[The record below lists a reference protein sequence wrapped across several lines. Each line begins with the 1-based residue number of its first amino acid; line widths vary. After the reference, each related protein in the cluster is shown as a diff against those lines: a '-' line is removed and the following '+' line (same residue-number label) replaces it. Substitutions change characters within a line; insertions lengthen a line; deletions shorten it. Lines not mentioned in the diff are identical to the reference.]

1 MAAFLLY
8 EFKLNRFI
16 FILLC
21 AILFLLPIPLGSY
34 RPWAILAIGLLI
46 GVTFLIHLINSAI
59 NNKQPLY
66 PPLYSWPLFVALGV
80 VVLICFIQIFSI
92 SLDPFQTKQM
102 LIKTS
107 FMILFCWLLFIY
119 CNTEKRIKN
128 LIYAIISAGVF
139 QALYATYLN
148 LSPDIISP
156 LFGYK
161 HTDRAIGTFTYS
173 NFLANF
179 LALCLCLGIG
189 VLVSELKRSN
199 SDYKQTLKQTFRAW
213 AEILLSSKIILRIS
227 LIIIIVALILT
238 RSRMGNSAFFIAL
251 MVVSLLAFF
260 IYRQKPKAFK
270 LLIVSFFIIDL
281 IIIGAIFDVEKVK
294 QRISETSI
302 SSETR
307 DEVVRDSIPLILDK
321 PLLGSGGGTFYTAF
335 PAYQSEPYS
344 GYYDN
349 AHNDYVQFA
358 VELGIPTTAA
368 LGSLILY
375 CLWLCIATMRKR
387 KTALFQGVAF
397 GCAIAIIDMLLH
409 SLVDYSLQA
418 GANSMLF
425 MTILCLAI
433 LSSKLP
439 ASKRSR
445 KEHS

>member
-1 MAAFLLY
+1 M
-8 EFKLNRFI
+8 NRFI
-16 FILLC
+16 FFLLC
-21 AILFLLPIPLGSY
+21 AILFLLPLPLGSY
-34 RPWAILAIGLLI
+34 RPWAILAMGILI
-46 GVTFLIHLINSAI
+46 SATFFIHLVYSSI
-59 NNKQPLY
+59 NNEHPLY
-66 PPLYSWPLFVALGV
+66 PPLYSWPLFTVLGIVAGV
-80 VVLICFIQIFSI
+80 CAVQIFTVSV
-92 SLDPFQTKQM
+92 DPFQTKQM

-179 LALCLCLGIG
+179 LALCLCIG
-189 VLVSELKRSN
+189 VLVSELKRST
-199 SDYKQTLKQTFRAW
+199 SDYKQTLKQTLRAW
-213 AEILLSSKIILRIS
+213 TEILLSSKIILRIS

-397 GCAIAIIDMLLH
+397 GCAIIDMLLH

-433 LSSKLP
+433 LSNKLP

>member
-1 MAAFLLY
+1 MNRLLFFLL
-8 EFKLNRFI
+8 
-16 FILLC
+16 C
-21 AILFLLPIPLGSY
+21 SILFLLPLPLGSY
-34 RPWAILAIGLLI
+34 RPWAILAMGLLI
-46 GVTFLIHLINSAI
+46 CVTFLTHLINSAV
-59 NNKQPLY
+59 NEKQPLY
-66 PPLYSWPLFVALGV
+66 PPLYSWPVFATLGIV
-80 VVLICFIQIFSI
+80 VTICAVQMFTVSV
-92 SLDPFQTKQM
+92 DPYQTKQM

-107 FMILFCWLLFIY
+107 FMIMFCWLIFIY
-119 CNTEKRIKN
+119 SNSAQRIKK
-128 LIYAIISAGVF
+128 LVYTVIFAGVF
-139 QALYATYLN
+139 QALYASYLN
-148 LSPDIISP
+148 LSPDVISP
-156 LFGYK
+156 IFSYK

-335 PAYQSEPYS
+335 PTYQSEPYS

-445 KEHS
+445 KEHG

>member
-1 MAAFLLY
+1 MF
-8 EFKLNRFI
+8 ENPVNRFI
-16 FILLC
+16 FFLLC
-21 AILFLLPIPLGSY
+21 AILFLLPLPLGSY
-34 RPWAILAIGLLI
+34 RPWAILAMGILI
-46 GVTFLIHLINSAI
+46 SATFFIHLVYSSI
-59 NNKQPLY
+59 NNDKPLY
-66 PPLYSWPLFVALGV
+66 PPLYSWPLFTVLSIVASV
-80 VVLICFIQIFSI
+80 CAVQIFTVSV
-92 SLDPFQTKQM
+92 DPFQTKQM

-107 FMILFCWLLFIY
+107 FMILFCWLVLIY

-189 VLVSELKRSN
+189 VLVSELKRST
-199 SDYKQTLKQTFRAW
+199 SDYKHTLKQTLRAW
-213 AEILLSSKIILRIS
+213 TEILLSSKIILRIS

-251 MVVSLLAFF
+251 MVVSLFAFF

-335 PAYQSEPYS
+335 PAHQSEPYS

-418 GANSMLF
+418 GANSILF

-433 LSSKLP
+433 LSSKLS

>member
-1 MAAFLLY
+1 MYFFLL
-8 EFKLNRFI
+8 
-16 FILLC
+16 C
-21 AILFLLPIPLGSY
+21 CILFLLPLPLGSY
-34 RPWAILAIGLLI
+34 RPWAILAMGLLI
-46 GVTFLIHLINSAI
+46 SATFLTHLVYSAT
-59 NNKQPLY
+59 NNEQSLY
-66 PPLYSWPLFVALGV
+66 PPLYSWPVFTALGLVAAVCV
-80 VVLICFIQIFSI
+80 VQMYTVSA
-92 SLDPFQTKQM
+92 DPFQTKQM
-102 LIKTS
+102 LLKTS

-119 CNTEKRIKN
+119 CNSAQRIKY
-128 LIYAIISAGVF
+128 LIYAIISASVF

-148 LSPDIISP
+148 LSPDLVSP

-161 HTDRAIGTFTYS
+161 HTERAIGTFTYS

-189 VLVSELKRSN
+189 VLVSELKRTHGN
-199 SDYKQTLKQTFRAW
+199 SKQTLKQTLRAW
-213 AEILLSSKIILRIS
+213 AEIILSSKIILRIS

-349 AHNDYVQFA
+349 AHNDYIQFA

-397 GCAIAIIDMLLH
+397 GCAIAIVDMLLH

-433 LSSKLP
+433 LSNKLP
-439 ASKRSR
+439 ATPPVSG
-445 KEHS
+445 

>member
-1 MAAFLLY
+1 V
-8 EFKLNRFI
+8 NRFI
-16 FILLC
+16 FLLLC
-21 AILFLLPIPLGSY
+21 GILFLLPLPLGSY
-34 RPWAILAIGLLI
+34 RPWAILAM
-46 GVTFLIHLINSAI
+46 GVVISATFFTHLIYSASNS
-59 NNKQPLY
+59 NQPLY
-66 PPLYSWPLFVALGV
+66 PPLYSWPLFAAL
-80 VVLICFIQIFSI
+80 SI
-92 SLDPFQTKQM
+92 VILVCTVQMASVSIDSFQTKQM

-107 FMILFCWLLFIY
+107 FMIMFCWLLFIY
-119 CNTEKRIKN
+119 CTSANRIKH
-128 LIYAIISAGVF
+128 LIYAIICAGVF
-139 QALYATYLN
+139 QALYASYLN
-148 LSPDIISP
+148 LSPTIVSP

-189 VLVSELKRSN
+189 VLVSELKRST
-199 SDYKQTLKQTFRAW
+199 SDCKQTLKQTVRAW
-213 AEILLSSKIILRIS
+213 TEILLSSKIILRIS
-227 LIIIIVALILT
+227 LIIIIIALILT

-260 IYRQKPKAFK
+260 IYRQKPRAFK

-358 VELGIPTTAA
+358 VELGLPTTAA

-433 LSSKLP
+433 LSNKLP
-439 ASKRSR
+439 APKRAR
-445 KEHS
+445 KE

>member
-1 MAAFLLY
+1 VNRLLFFLL
-8 EFKLNRFI
+8 
-16 FILLC
+16 C
-21 AILFLLPIPLGSY
+21 SILFLLPLPLGSY
-34 RPWAILAIGLLI
+34 RPWAILAMGLLI
-46 GVTFLIHLINSAI
+46 CVTFLTHLINSAV
-59 NNKQPLY
+59 NEKQPLY
-66 PPLYSWPLFVALGV
+66 PPLYSWPVFATLGIAV
-80 VVLICFIQIFSI
+80 TICAVQMFTVSV
-92 SLDPFQTKQM
+92 DPYQTKQM
-102 LIKTS
+102 LIKTN
-107 FMILFCWLLFIY
+107 FMIMFCWLVFIY
-119 CNTEKRIKN
+119 SNSAQRIKK
-128 LIYAIISAGVF
+128 LVYTVIFAGVF
-139 QALYATYLN
+139 QALYASYLN
-148 LSPDIISP
+148 LSPDAISP
-156 LFGYK
+156 IFSYK

-173 NFLANF
+173 NFLANY

-189 VLVSELKRSN
+189 VLVSELKRSSGKN
-199 SDYKQTLKQTFRAW
+199 KQTLKQTLRAW
-213 AEILLSSKIILRIS
+213 AEILLSSKIVLRIS

-251 MVVSLLAFF
+251 MVVSFLALFV
-260 IYRQKPKAFK
+260 YNNKPKAFK

-302 SSETR
+302 ASETR

-445 KEHS
+445 KEHG

>member
-1 MAAFLLY
+1 M
-8 EFKLNRFI
+8 NRFI
-16 FILLC
+16 FFLLC
-21 AILFLLPIPLGSY
+21 AILFLLPLPLGSY
-34 RPWAILAIGLLI
+34 RPWAILAMGILI
-46 GVTFLIHLINSAI
+46 SATFFTHLVYSST
-59 NNKQPLY
+59 NNKHPLY
-66 PPLYSWPLFVALGV
+66 PPLYSWPLFTVLGIV
-80 VVLICFIQIFSI
+80 TGVCAVQIFTVSV
-92 SLDPFQTKQM
+92 DPFQTKQM

-189 VLVSELKRSN
+189 VLVSELKRST
-199 SDYKQTLKQTFRAW
+199 SDYKQTLKQTLRAW
-213 AEILLSSKIILRIS
+213 TEILLSSKIILRIS

-358 VELGIPTTAA
+358 VELGIPVTTALGA
-368 LGSLILY
+368 LVLY
-375 CLWLCIATMRKR
+375 CLWLCVKTMRKR
-387 KTALFQGVAF
+387 KTALYQGVSF
-397 GCAIAIIDMLLH
+397 GCAVAITDMLLH
-409 SLVDYSLQA
+409 SSVDYSLQA

-425 MTILCLAI
+425 MLILCLAI
-433 LSSKLP
+433 LSNNLP
-439 ASKRSR
+439 ASRNR
-445 KEHS
+445 K

>member
-1 MAAFLLY
+1 M
-8 EFKLNRFI
+8 NRLI
-16 FILLC
+16 FFSLC
-21 AILFLLPIPLGSY
+21 AILFLLPLPLGSY
-34 RPWAILAIGLLI
+34 RPWAILAIGILI
-46 GVTFLIHLINSAI
+46 CITFLIHLINSAV
-59 NNKQPLY
+59 NNEQPLY
-66 PPLYSWPLFVALGV
+66 PPLYSWPLFTTLGIVTLVCV
-80 VVLICFIQIFSI
+80 VQIFSV
-92 SLDPFQTKQM
+92 SVDPFQTKQI
-102 LIKTS
+102 LIKTG
-107 FMILFCWLLFIY
+107 FMIMFCWLVFTY
-119 CNTEKRIKN
+119 CNNAQRIKK
-128 LIYAIISAGVF
+128 LIYAVICAGVF
-139 QALYATYLN
+139 QALYASYLN

-189 VLVSELKRSN
+189 VLVSELKRST
-199 SDYKQTLKQTFRAW
+199 SDYKQTLKQTLRAW
-213 AEILLSSKIILRIS
+213 TEILLSSKIILRIS

-251 MVVSLLAFF
+251 MAVSLLALFV
-260 IYRQKPKAFK
+260 YNKKPKAFK
-270 LLIVSFFIIDL
+270 LLVVSFFIIDL

-349 AHNDYVQFA
+349 AHNDYIQFSA
-358 VELGIPTTAA
+358 ELGIPATAA

-387 KTALFQGVAF
+387 KTALFRGVAF
-397 GCAIAIIDMLLH
+397 GCAIAIVDMLLH

-433 LSSKLP
+433 LSNKLP
-439 ASKRSR
+439 ASKHTR
-445 KEHS
+445 KG

>member
-1 MAAFLLY
+1 M
-8 EFKLNRFI
+8 NRFI
-16 FILLC
+16 FALLC
-21 AILFLLPIPLGSY
+21 GILFLLPLPLGSY
-34 RPWAILAIGLLI
+34 RPWAILAMGVLI
-46 GVTFLIHLINSAI
+46 GATFLTHLVFSAV
-59 NNKQPLY
+59 NTKHPLY
-66 PPLYSWPLFVALGV
+66 PPLYSWPVFATLGV
-80 VVLICFIQIFSI
+80 VAAVCIVQIFTVSV
-92 SLDPFQTKQM
+92 DPFQTKHM
-102 LIKTS
+102 LLKTS
-107 FMILFCWLLFIY
+107 FMIMFCWLIFIY
-119 CNTEKRIKN
+119 CNTAQRIKK
-128 LIYAIISAGVF
+128 LIYAIICAGVF
-139 QALYATYLN
+139 QALYASYLN
-148 LSPDIISP
+148 LSPDVISP
-156 LFGYK
+156 IFGYK

-189 VLVSELKRSN
+189 VLVSELKRAS
-199 SDYKQTLKQTFRAW
+199 SRRKQTLKQTLRAW
-213 AEILLSSKIILRIS
+213 AEILLSSKIVLRIS

-251 MVVSLLAFF
+251 MVVSFLALFL
-260 IYRQKPKAFK
+260 YNNKPKAFK

-302 SSETR
+302 ASETR

-349 AHNDYVQFA
+349 AHNDYIQFA
-358 VELGIPTTAA
+358 VELGIPATAT
-368 LGSLILY
+368 LGALILY
-375 CLWLCIATMRKR
+375 CLWLCVATMRKR

-409 SLVDYSLQA
+409 SSVDYSLQA

-425 MTILCLAI
+425 MVILCLAI
-433 LSSKLP
+433 LSNKIVV
-439 ASKRSR
+439 KRVRSF
-445 KEHS
+445 K

>member
-1 MAAFLLY
+1 
-8 EFKLNRFI
+8 LNRFI
-16 FILLC
+16 FFLLC

-34 RPWAILAIGLLI
+34 RPWAILAMGVLI
-46 GVTFLIHLINSAI
+46 GATFLAHLINCTI
-59 NNKQPLY
+59 NDKQPLY
-66 PPLYSWPLFVALGV
+66 PPLYSWPLFGALGI
-80 VVLICFIQIFSI
+80 VVLICSGQLLGISI
-92 SLDPFQTKQM
+92 DPFQTKQM

-107 FMILFCWLLFIY
+107 FIILFCWLIFIY
-119 CNTEKRIKN
+119 CNSSQRIKK
-128 LIYAIISAGVF
+128 LIYAVICAGVF
-139 QALYATYLN
+139 QALYASYLN
-148 LSPDIISP
+148 LSPDIVSP

-161 HTDRAIGTFTYS
+161 HTERAIGTFTYS

-189 VLVSELKRSN
+189 VLVSELKRSD
-199 SDYKQTLKQTFRAW
+199 SGYKQTFKQTLRAW

-251 MVVSLLAFF
+251 IVVSFLALF
-260 IYRQKPKAFK
+260 IYRKKPKAFK
-270 LLIVSFFIIDL
+270 PLIISFFIIDL

-302 SSETR
+302 QSETR

-349 AHNDYVQFA
+349 AHNDYIQFA
-358 VELGIPTTAA
+358 VELGIPATAA

-375 CLWLCIATMRKR
+375 CLWLCVNTMRKR

-397 GCAIAIIDMLLH
+397 GCATSIIAMLLH
-409 SLVDYSLQA
+409 SSVDYSLQA
-418 GANSMLF
+418 GANSMFF
-425 MTILCLAI
+425 MTVLCLAI
-433 LSSKLP
+433 LSNKLP
-439 ASKRSR
+439 ASKRSL
-445 KEHS
+445 KAHS